1 MKVVLPDSSELE
13 LPDGATGLDAAR
25 AIGPKLAEQAV
36 LIRQNGNVQD
46 LRLPLAD
53 GQPIQ
58 ILTTRDT
65 NDPDALSVLRHSAA
79 HLLAEAVRRLY
90 PGVKIAIGPPIEN
103 GFYYDFEFPEPIREE
118 DLERIEAEIQREL
131 KEGRSWEREEITAA
145 EAKQRFEAEGERY
158 KVELVDTAEGDISL
172 YRQSS
177 TTGGEFTDLCRGP
190 HLQDSKPIKAV
201 KLTSLAG
208 AYWRGDERNTQLTRI
223 YGTAF
228 YSQADLDAH
237 LERLEQAKA
246 RDHRRLGN
254 QLDLFHFDDH
264 SPGSPFWHPKGM
276 AIWNAL
282 EEIRRH
288 ENRRRGYS
296 EVKTP
301 LIYDKALWVTSGH
314 WEKFRENMFLIPLE
328 DEQLYAIKPMN
339 CPGHMLLFGSALRS
353 YRDLP
358 LRYAEAAPL
367 HRNEL
372 AGALHGLTRVRH
384 VTQDDAHIFCTRE
397 QIEAELDGTLE
408 YLRYLYGLFGLEPR
422 AELSTRPDNKL
433 GTDEEWDFT
442 EGELVR
448 ALERHSIDYFVG
460 EGEGSF
466 YGPKI
471 DLHMT
476 DVLGRSWQLGTI
488 QLDAQMPA
496 RFGLTYMGPDNQ
508 EHPVFVIHRAFFGSF
523 ERFIGILT
531 EHYAGAFP
539 FWLAP
544 VQVRLIPVGEH
555 HREPGAELRDPARGG
570 GAPRRR
576 RPARRD
582 AGEADPRRRARE
594 DPIHDRLRRP
604 RVGRVARRPRA
615 GRRAVDGEPFGAD
628 RTVPGRI
635 SYDRGLKEG
644 ADHCPS
650 PSRAPRPR
658 GFNRAGWTRKTWPLL
673 AAVFV
678 VDEEDSTSLVK
689 SL

>member
-1 MKVVLPDSSELE
+1 V
-13 LPDGATGLDAAR
+13 T
-25 AIGPKLAEQAV
+25 
-36 LIRQNGNVQD
+36 
-46 LRLPLAD
+46 
-53 GQPIQ
+53 
-58 ILTTRDT
+58 
-65 NDPDALSVLRHSAA
+65 
-79 HLLAEAVRRLY
+79 
-90 PGVKIAIGPPIEN
+90 
-103 GFYYDFEFPEPIREE
+103 
-118 DLERIEAEIQREL
+118 
-131 KEGRSWEREEITAA
+131 TAA
-145 EAKQRFEAEGERY
+145 QAKQRFLEANEPY

-172 YRQSS
+172 YTQ
-177 TTGGEFTDLCRGP
+177 GEFTDLCRGP
-190 HLQDSKPIKAV
+190 HLQDSRPIKAV
-201 KLTSLAG
+201 KLTALAG

-228 YSQADLDAH
+228 YSQADLDAY

-246 RDHRRLGN
+246 RDHRRLGT
-254 QLDLFHFDDH
+254 QLDLFHFDEH

-276 AIWNAL
+276 AIWSAL
-282 EEIRRH
+282 EDVRRT
-288 ENRRRGYS
+288 ENAKRGYS

-314 WEKFRENMFLIPLE
+314 WEKFRENMFLIPME
-328 DEQLYAIKPMN
+328 DDQLYAIKPMN

-384 VTQDDAHIFCTRE
+384 VTQDDAHIFCRRE
-397 QIEAELDGTLE
+397 QIESELDGTLD

-422 AELSTRPDNKL
+422 AELSTRPENKL

-448 ALERHSIDYFVG
+448 ALERHRIEYFVG

-496 RFGLTYMGPDNQ
+496 RFGLSYMGPDNH

-531 EHYAGAFP
+531 EHYGGSFP
-539 FWLAP
+539 LWLSP
-544 VQVRLIPVGEH
+544 VQVRLIPVGES
-555 HREPGAELRDPARGG
+555 HREAVHELRQRLAAEGLRVDVDERDDTLGKRIRDAEVEKVPYTVVYGDRESDESLAVRERGG
-570 GAPRRR
+570 QQFAASLP
-576 RPARRD
+576 
-582 AGEADPRRRARE
+582 EFLE
-594 DPIHDRLRRP
+594 RLQQ
-604 RVGRVARRPRA
+604 
-615 GRRAVDGEPFGAD
+615 E
-628 RTVPGRI
+628 
-635 SYDRGLKEG
+635 
-644 ADHCPS
+644 
-650 PSRAPRPR
+650 
-658 GFNRAGWTRKTWPLL
+658 L
-673 AAVFV
+673 ATIR
-678 VDEEDSTSLVK
+678 S
-689 SL
+689 